1 MKGVS
6 SYTVKIE
13 QEIKSLKIGFKS
25 YKIFEQ
31 MILLKLCS
39 ENKSSPNKL

>member
-13 QEIKSLKIGFKS
+13 QEMKNLKICFKS
-25 YKIFEQ
+25 YHISEQ

-39 ENKSSPNKL
+39 EAKSTPNKF